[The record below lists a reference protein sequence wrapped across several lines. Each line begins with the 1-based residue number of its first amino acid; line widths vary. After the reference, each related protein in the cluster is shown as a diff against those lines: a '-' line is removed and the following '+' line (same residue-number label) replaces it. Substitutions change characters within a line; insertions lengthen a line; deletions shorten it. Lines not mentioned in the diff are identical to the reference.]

1 MEYSLKPF
9 FIQLTKITL
18 YINKVF
24 FLQPLFI
31 KNTPSY
37 ATSLATQL

>member
-9 FIQLTKITL
+9 FIHLPKNKL

-31 KNTPSY
+31 KNSPLY
-37 ATSLATQL
+37 VTSHATQL